1 MSSHSDEP
9 FAEDPMAGDP
19 VMAQRFM
26 AEAIRIAVANVQD
39 GGGPFGAVVVKDGHI
54 VARGVNRVTADH
66 DPTAHA
72 EVQAI
77 RAACR
82 DLETF
87 QLDGCEIFC
96 STEPCPMC
104 LGAIYWAR
112 PDRVWYAATKAD
124 AAEAGF
130 DDDFIYQELDR
141 SREERHL
148 SMRQLAT
155 DDHLEPFRAWGEK
168 VDRTDY

>member
-1 MSSHSDEP
+1 MSQTSDQNLP
-9 FAEDPMAGDP
+9 GI
-19 VMAQRFM
+19 RFM
-26 AEAIRIAVANVQD
+26 AEAIRIATANVAD
-39 GGGPFGAVVVKDGHI
+39 GGGPFGAVVVREGRI
-54 VARGVNRVTADH
+54 IARGVNRVTNDH

-82 DLETF
+82 QLGSF
-87 QLDGCEIFC
+87 QLDGCEIYC

-124 AAEAGF
+124 AAAAGF

-141 SREERHL
+141 PREERHL
-148 SMRQLAT
+148 PMRQLAS
-155 DDHLEPFRAWGEK
+155 DDVMEPFRAWADS
-168 VDRTDY
+168 VDRIEY